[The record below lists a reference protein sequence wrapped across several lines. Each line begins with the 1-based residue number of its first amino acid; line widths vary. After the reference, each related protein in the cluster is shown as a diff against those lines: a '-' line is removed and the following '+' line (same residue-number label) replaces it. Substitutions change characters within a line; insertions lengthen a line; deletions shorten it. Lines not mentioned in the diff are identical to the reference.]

1 MDKVIGLGDFGCAVA
16 EQLTAYP
23 EYRIYKI
30 NSTIDERG
38 SLSIGEYSTIDQ
50 YENTLDT
57 DEVSIYLRSIKPEDE
72 VLFIVEGGTPISG
85 ATLKI
90 LRTIR
95 DSRIAVLYV
104 CPDRQMI
111 SETQKRDDK
120 IVFNVL
126 QEYARSGASER
137 VFLVSKPAV
146 DKLVGDVSIQEYE
159 KSISY
164 FVAYTIAMYNYFNH
178 TDSVLSNT
186 ISPPKIARV
195 TALGVSSLEEASQ
208 DINFLFPLDEIK
220 DIHFFYGIPAEDMAD
235 DTSLIKRIKSHVKT
249 YKGDEISTSFSVYET
264 TLGDPM
270 VLCIAYSGKIQA
282 FAS

>member
-72 VLFIVEGGTPISG
+72 VLFIVEGGTPISA

-90 LRTIR
+90 L
-95 DSRIAVLYV
+95 
-104 CPDRQMI
+104 
-111 SETQKRDDK
+111 
-120 IVFNVL
+120 
-126 QEYARSGASER
+126 
-137 VFLVSKPAV
+137 LVSKPAV

>member
-57 DEVSIYLRSIKPEDE
+57 DEISIYLRSIKPEDE

-126 QEYARSGASER
+126 QEYARSGAIER

>member
-126 QEYARSGASER
+126 QEYARSGAIER